1 MSEPKIDS
9 KLFVCPHCKVESAQ
23 TWFQLYA
30 DPIRNEQAS
39 PLQLDEDDLERL
51 RTNPSFSEEKRRQV
65 VNYWERVTAGD
76 VFLDRWAPCYSEIFV
91 ANLSLSACQHCRK
104 PTIWLRDQIVFPQ

>member
-1 MSEPKIDS
+1 VSEPKIDS
-9 KLFVCPHCKVESAQ
+9 KFFECPHCKAESAQ

-30 DPIRNEQAS
+30 DPIRNEGGS

-51 RTNPSFSEEKRRQV
+51 RTNPSFSEEKRSQV
-65 VNYWERVTAGD
+65 VNYWERVVAGD
-76 VFLDRWAPCYSEIFV
+76 VFLDRWVPCYSEMFV
-91 ANLSLSACQHCRK
+91 ANLSVSACHACRN